1 MLKKLFTH
9 SLIYSLA
16 PQAPKLASLLLMPI
30 ITKHATTLD
39 YGIYGII
46 SSYLFFAAALKD
58 LGLGVVFVN
67 TFYKHLKKWPII
79 WRLLHGHLILWGFV
93 FAIILLV
100 LLKIAIPAEASKN
113 FWTIA
118 ALIIIPA
125 VLFDTTS
132 LIGNY
137 YFRFSQKPLFIGI
150 VTIVTG
156 VLTVFA
162 TYYFIVVLNQ
172 GYMGWFVASFLSSFC
187 MFAFYFYPVYVKLK
201 LIPIVTFRKKFIM
214 PHFKVALPMIPHN
227 YSSYLLNSSDRVI
240 MDQFKVNI
248 NQIGQYNIA
257 YTFGNYFESVGE
269 AIGMAVGPFYS
280 KLYTSKNK
288 QALIDERNFTFFLM
302 IGFLVATFLISLWLK
317 EIFLLLISN
326 KELRSAYDIGGIII
340 MSYAY
345 RPMYWSAGIKL
356 SIFEKTSVLWRI
368 SFVAGITN
376 VLLNI
381 VFVKQFGIYA
391 AAISTMI
398 SLLYMGFSGY
408 FFKSY
413 KKLGGPNHYPL
424 IWLSAIIFLTI
435 IFYLLKNILI
445 AFKIVITLGVLVSWI
460 FWGAKNLKKLKTMD
474 V

>member
-16 PQAPKLASLLLMPI
+16 PQAPKLASLFLMPI
-30 ITKHATTLD
+30 ITRHATALD

-46 SSYLFFAAALKD
+46 TSYLFFATALKD

-67 TFYKHLKKWPII
+67 TFYKHEKKWPII
-79 WRLLHGHLILWGFV
+79 WRLLHGHLILWGFI
-93 FAIILLV
+93 FAFILLL
-100 LLKIAIPAEASKN
+100 LLKVAIPAEANKN

-118 ALIIIPA
+118 ALTILPS

-137 YFRFSQKPLFIGI
+137 YFRFSLKPIFIGI
-150 VTIVTG
+150 ITVTTG

-162 TYYFIVVLNQ
+162 TYYFIVVLER
-172 GYMGWFVASFLSSFC
+172 GYMGWFVASFISSFC
-187 MFAFYFYPVYVKLK
+187 MFLFYFYPVYVKLK

-240 MDQFKVNI
+240 MNQFKVNI

-257 YTFGNYFESVGE
+257 YNFGNYFESVGE

-280 KLYTSKNK
+280 KLYTSKK
-288 QALIDERNFTFFLM
+288 SSALEDERNFTFFLM
-302 IGFLVATFLISLWLK
+302 TGFLVGTFVVSLWLK

-356 SIFEKTSVLWRI
+356 SIYEKTSVLWRI
-368 SFVAGITN
+368 SFIAGVIN

-381 VFVKQFGIYA
+381 IFIRQFGIYA

-398 SLLYMGFSGY
+398 SLLYMGFAGY

-413 KKLGGPNHYPL
+413 KKLKGLNHYPFA
-424 IWLSAIIFLTI
+424 WLGAIILLTI
-435 IFYLLKNILI
+435 IFYLLKDVSVF
-445 AFKIVITLGVLVSWI
+445 FKIAITLAVMFFWI
-460 FWGAKNLKKLKTMD
+460 FWVKKNWKSLKNID